1 MRKLVIIV
9 KALLLTMSISAQI
22 DTIKVPI
29 ILDEIVENGEY
40 ISTTKGVLQDS
51 RPIII
56 RVFLKV
62 NVPRDTVFL
71 KPKNY
76 KEF

>member
-1 MRKLVIIV
+1 MKKLIATLKV
-9 KALLLTMSISAQI
+9 LLFAATISAQV

-29 ILDEIVENGEY
+29 IIDEIRENGEY
-40 ISTTKGVLQDS
+40 VSTTKGVLQDGS
-51 RPIII
+51 PII
-56 RVFLKV
+56 VKVLLKV
-62 NVPRDTVFL
+62 NVPIDTVFL

>member
-1 MRKLVIIV
+1 MRKLVITLKMILF
-9 KALLLTMSISAQI
+9 AATIYAQV

-29 ILDEIVENGEY
+29 IIDEIRENGEY
-40 ISTTKGVLQDS
+40 VSTTKGVLQDGS
-51 RPIII
+51 HIIVK
-56 RVFLKV
+56 VFLKV